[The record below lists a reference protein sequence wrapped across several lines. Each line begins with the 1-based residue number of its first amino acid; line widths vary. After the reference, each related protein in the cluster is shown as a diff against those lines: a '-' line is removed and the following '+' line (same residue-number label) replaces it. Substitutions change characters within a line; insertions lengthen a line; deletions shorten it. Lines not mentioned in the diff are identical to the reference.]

1 MTKFAISVIAVSALI
16 VALGW
21 LADGGSVKNS
31 VARNVEWLSGTET

>member
-21 LADGGSVKNS
+21 LTGGGEVNDS
-31 VARNVEWLSGTET
+31 VADNVEWLNGVQV